1 MFFVKVITE
10 DSEKKEEENVL
21 LKYCLV
27 FEMPFVS
34 CIASVNTLPGLYTY
48 PIRWWKNKPMI
59 ISFPKNP
66 QKRCGWFTGFVPKL
80 SLASCANWSLCS
92 EAIPFQG
99 TEVQKLRI
107 VLEKLHNICC
117 AVLVL
122 LMAGNCRSFLF
133 PVSVVLGEGLSV
145 ASLAVQ

>member
-1 MFFVKVITE
+1 MFFVKVTTE
-10 DSEKKEEENVL
+10 DSEKKRGGKCAFEIL
-21 LKYCLV
+21 LGVWDAFCQLYC
-27 FEMPFVS
+27 FS
-34 CIASVNTLPGLYTY
+34 YALPGLYTY